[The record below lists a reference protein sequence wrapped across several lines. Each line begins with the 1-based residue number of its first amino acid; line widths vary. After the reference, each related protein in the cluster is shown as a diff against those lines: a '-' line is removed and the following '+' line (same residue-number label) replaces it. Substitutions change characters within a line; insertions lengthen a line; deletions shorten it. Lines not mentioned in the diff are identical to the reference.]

1 MPLDSVNLLAHWI
14 DGMAIAGDAETI
26 EVVNPANGAIV
37 GRVPAGTARDVD
49 GAVRAARSALP
60 GWSGTPVAERVA
72 IVKRISNGL
81 EARSGEIADGITA
94 EMGSPI
100 SFSRTVQVGLPIRS
114 SDAAASAAE
123 TFSWTQQIGNSLV
136 IREPF
141 GVVGAITPWN
151 YPLHQIVAKV
161 APALLAGNTVVLKP
175 SEVAPSN
182 AGILADVA
190 QDSGLPAGVLNIVYG
205 KGPAVGEAIAAHP
218 GVDMVSFTGSTRAG
232 KLVSAVAAGTVKRV
246 SLELG
251 GKSANIV
258 LEDADIP
265 TAVEIGL
272 ANAWTNA
279 GQTCTA
285 WTRMLVPSSRHDDIL
300 DQLVAAAT
308 DFMVGDPTDVNTR
321 IGPLASAV
329 QQERVKRYIAMGVAE
344 NATLAFGGEGS
355 VAGLEHGAF
364 VKPTIFGNVAP
375 DAVIAQDEIFGPVL
389 SVIPYHT
396 EDQAVDIAN
405 DSIYGLSGAVFG
417 EPDHALA
424 VAKRMRTGQVHI
436 NRGQFNIAAPFG
448 GYKQSGNGRELGK
461 FGLEEFLEVKSIQR

>member
-1 MPLDSVNLLAHWI
+1 MSVDSVNLLVHWI
-14 DGMAIAGDAETI
+14 DGVAIAGDAESI

-37 GRVPAGTARDVD
+37 GRIPEGTNHDVD
-49 GAVRAARSALP
+49 DAVRAARSALP
-60 GWSGTPVAERVA
+60 GWSDTPVAERVA
-72 IVKRISNGL
+72 IVKRISNEL
-81 EARSGEIADGITA
+81 EARSCEIAESITA

-100 SFSRTVQVGLPIRS
+100 SFSQTVQVGLPIRS
-114 SDAAASAAE
+114 SGSAAGAAE

-161 APALLAGNTVVLKP
+161 VPALLAGNTVVLKP

-190 QDSGLPAGVLNIVYG
+190 RDSGLPAGVLNIVYG
-205 KGPAVGEAIAAHP
+205 RGPVVGEAIAAHP
-218 GVDMVSFTGSTRAG
+218 GIDMISFTGSTRAG
-232 KLVSAVAAGTVKRV
+232 KLVSAVAARTVKRV

-251 GKSANIV
+251 GKSANII

-265 TAVEIGL
+265 TAVEVGL

-285 WTRMLVPSSRHDDIL
+285 WTRMLVPATRHDEIL
-300 DQLVAAAT
+300 DQLVSAAT
-308 DFMVGDPTDVNTR
+308 DFVVGDPTDMNTR
-321 IGPLASAV
+321 IGPLASAA
-329 QQERVKRYIAMGVAE
+329 QQERVKRYIAMGVAG

-355 VAGLEHGAF
+355 VEGLEHGAF

-375 DAVIAQDEIFGPVL
+375 D
-389 SVIPYHT
+389 
-396 EDQAVDIAN
+396 
-405 DSIYGLSGAVFG
+405 
-417 EPDHALA
+417 
-424 VAKRMRTGQVHI
+424 
-436 NRGQFNIAAPFG
+436 
-448 GYKQSGNGRELGK
+448 
-461 FGLEEFLEVKSIQR
+461 